1 MTEIVVMRL
10 EYEREKTLEQI
21 RRLESQIETLKE
33 KLIEKEAEIE
43 RIKEGFYE
51 FVPMGW
57 VFILSFIHQGIRP
70 VTFWAYPGLQ
80 LSGVV
85 FSS

>member
-21 RRLESQIETLKE
+21 RRLGSQIESLKE

-51 FVPMGW
+51 FVPIG
-57 VFILSFIHQGIRP
+57 
-70 VTFWAYPGLQ
+70 
-80 LSGVV
+80 
-85 FSS
+85 